1 MSEALIT
8 TVQEPDIQGMPRTY
22 TSQRTCA
29 QETPVPVRGAVLG
42 DPYGIHRANIVLS
55 AQAVPNV
62 KGQMVHTVQHC
73 THDIPGPGPWMSLH
87 GSSYDDENGISL
99 PYTLT
104 PYATVDGALAGSGS
118 GASEC
123 TPVHEAL
130 AMVKTTD
137 VEAIAA
143 ALQGIHY
150 VMPTQDTVSLPAVVS
165 GVKCVVTRN
174 RSNGNAVGVGSS
186 FSMSNESSMA
196 IAADFIYDIEEG
208 GQFGVDAEIH
218 IFYLPQASVA
228 TILAITGSIK
238 WPLYREKSHRV
249 SVRGTP
255 RSQHVTM
262 TSSDGGQS
270 LSEGSQVGA
279 FVTTQMIPASLHTEL
294 PIEIVYEDS
303 TARTGSADDIVDNI
317 VAMGVQRVAML
328 RALVAAG
335 GTVMGM
341 DCSVPANATLVNAYL
356 DNMADQT
363 NLSADLEFENFLVT
377 VEPTTIP
384 ATNVTGIQSGRYLKW
399 CSVSPYRY
407 GLFQVQA
414 KVIIV
419 DP

>member
-8 TVQEPDIQGMPRTY
+8 TIQEPDIQGMPRTY

-29 QETPVPVRGAVLG
+29 QETPVPVRGTVLG

-55 AQAVPNV
+55 AQAVPNI

-73 THDIPGPGPWMSLH
+73 THDVPGPGPWTSLH
-87 GSSYDDENGISL
+87 GSGYDDENGISL

-104 PYATVDGALAGSGS
+104 PYAIINGALAGS

-123 TPVHEAL
+123 TPIHEAL

-143 ALQGIHY
+143 ALLNIHY
-150 VMPTQDTVSLPAVVS
+150 IMPTQDVVSLPAVVS

-174 RSNGNAVGVGSS
+174 LSNGNSVGAG
-186 FSMSNESSMA
+186 FASMSNESSMA

-218 IFYLPQASVA
+218 IFYLREALVA
-228 TILAITGSIK
+228 AILGLTGSIK
-238 WPLYREKSHRV
+238 WPLYREKSHRI

-255 RSQHVTM
+255 RSQHVTVKS
-262 TSSDGGQS
+262 SSDGQS
-270 LSEGSQVGA
+270 FSEGSQVGA
-279 FVTTQMIPASLHTEL
+279 FVTTQMIPTSLHTEL

-303 TARTGSADDIVDNI
+303 TAPTGLADQIADNI
-317 VAMGVQRVAML
+317 AAMGVQRIAML
-328 RALVAAG
+328 RQMVEDG
-335 GTVMGM
+335 STVMGM
-341 DCSVPANATLVNAYL
+341 DCSVPANAALVNSYL
-356 DNMADQT
+356 DNMANQN
-363 NLSADLEFENFLVT
+363 NLSGDLQFANFPVT

-384 ATNVTGIQSGRYLKW
+384 ATNVTSIQSGRYLKW

-419 DP
+419 EL